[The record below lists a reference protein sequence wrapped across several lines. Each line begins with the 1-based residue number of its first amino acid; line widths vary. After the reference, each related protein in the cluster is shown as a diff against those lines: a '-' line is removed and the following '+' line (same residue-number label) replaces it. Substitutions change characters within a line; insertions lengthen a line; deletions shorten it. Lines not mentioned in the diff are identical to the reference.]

1 MKLPLLSFKM
11 LANTAFSWRNQ
22 HPKHSRSPSK
32 GSSFP
37 GRQIVE
43 GNPPTGS
50 ELHVKPKNKIMGAAW
65 AFNAIKV
72 LYGYVWVILDHFCT
86 FCHFCLVWQFVASFH
101 EKWVT
106 RQKDQNKSPCGRY
119 RSFLYSFFSS

>member
-1 MKLPLLSFKM
+1 MTLPLLSFKM

-72 LYGYVWVILDHFCT
+72 LYGSFWTIFVLFVIS
-86 FCHFCLVWQFVASFH
+86 ASFGNLLL
-101 EKWVT
+101 
-106 RQKDQNKSPCGRY
+106 RFMKSGSQGKKIKINRRVEGTGPFYIR
-119 RSFLYSFFSS
+119 FFPHNND